1 MKLEIVKE
9 SKFAEPKSWYIL
21 YIDGV
26 YIRGSHDINMIQDLY
41 EEAKNYPGNP
51 TETLKETLKSEEI

>member
-9 SKFAEPKSWYIL
+9 SKFAEDKPWYIL
-21 YIDGV
+21 YIDKV
-26 YIRGSHDINMIQDLY
+26 YIRGSHDLRIIEALY

-51 TETLKETLKSEEI
+51 TETLQETLKSEEI